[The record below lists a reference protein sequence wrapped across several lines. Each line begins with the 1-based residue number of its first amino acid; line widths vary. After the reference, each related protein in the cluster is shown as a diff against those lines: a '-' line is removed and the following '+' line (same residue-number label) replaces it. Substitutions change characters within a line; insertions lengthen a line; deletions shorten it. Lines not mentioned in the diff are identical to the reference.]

1 MKQRLSRVLQSS
13 SAVTS
18 IEYALL
24 GSLIASI
31 VILGATTFGDS
42 MTQLYIYVRDQIVL
56 ALQ

>member
-1 MKQRLSRVLQSS
+1 MKQRLSRVLQNA

-24 GSLIASI
+24 ASLIAGI
-31 VILGATTFGDS
+31 VVIGTTTFGDS
-42 MTQLYIYVRDQIVL
+42 MTQLYAYVRDQVVL